1 MTEFGPENNACETET
16 AMKYY
21 IWMDDEGRALSRA
34 WRYEDETERMAAESQ
49 PPSPEARLRAGT
61 RQQLAERYGLHEEDF
76 AD

>member
-1 MTEFGPENNACETET
+1 
-16 AMKYY
+16 MKYY

-49 PPSPEARLRAGT
+49 PPSPEAILRAGT
-61 RQQLAERYGLHEEDF
+61 RQQLAERYGLHDADF